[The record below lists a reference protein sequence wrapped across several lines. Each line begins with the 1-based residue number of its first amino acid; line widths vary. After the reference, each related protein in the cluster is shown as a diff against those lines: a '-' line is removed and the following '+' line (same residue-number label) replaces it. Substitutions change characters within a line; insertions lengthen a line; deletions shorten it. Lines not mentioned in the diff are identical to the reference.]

1 MSNKK
6 PQNDEVLTSKF
17 DIPCSIFCGS
27 KKFPSTPLLTSSKI
41 LRALCGEIL
50 SPWPGGETAD
60 FMTLM
65 HTIVY
70 RSRYQI
76 APGSVFTT
84 FKAKPPSKVNDS
96 FNEIRS
102 EKQIVL

>member
-27 KKFPSTPLLTSSKI
+27 KKFHSNQILTFSI
-41 LRALCGEIL
+41 ILCALRALCGEIL
-50 SPWPGGETAD
+50 TPWPGGENAD
-60 FMTLM
+60 FITLR

-70 RSRYQI
+70 RS
-76 APGSVFTT
+76 P
-84 FKAKPPSKVNDS
+84 
-96 FNEIRS
+96 
-102 EKQIVL
+102 